1 MQRVA
6 IVVGLFLLFSGCDK
20 PSFVSRA
27 DEQFGEQNFK
37 SAVALIELHRVRTGS
52 YPASLKEIE
61 YLGSWDQIWLSA
73 VRYEPIDGGY
83 DLYVT
88 RGWVGE
94 PALKLPRSYL
104 KGLGLRGSN
113 VTWIDGE

>member
-6 IVVGLFLLFSGCDK
+6 PLAVLFLLFSGCNK

-27 DEQFGEQNFK
+27 DAQFGEQNFK

-52 YPASLKEIE
+52 YPASLKDIE

-73 VRYEPIDGGY
+73 VRYEPSEGGY
-83 DLYVT
+83 NLYVT

-94 PALKLPRSYL
+94 PTLKLPRS
-104 KGLGLRGSN
+104 
-113 VTWIDGE
+113 